1 MQGTPIEQGKRFA
14 SCRGFTMVELLVVIG
29 LIGVLVALLLPAVN
43 FAREAARRTMCQSNL
58 RQIGLAMR
66 MHLDTRGVYPDVAQM
81 KSVTPE
87 KPSLAEVLAAY
98 TENNQAVFNC
108 PSDQTYYAVEGTSYE
123 YPNLR
128 LAGLKRKELE
138 ASERYK
144 TTWVQYDFDDFHGTP
159 GEVGARNYLYA
170 DGHVDSE

>member
-1 MQGTPIEQGKRFA
+1 MNKMLHLRGGRTA
-14 SCRGFTMVELLVVIG
+14 SRLGFTLIELLTVIG
-29 LIGVLVALLLPAVN
+29 IMAMLVVMLLPAIN
-43 FAREAARRTMCQSNL
+43 YAREAARRTMCQSNL

-81 KSVTPE
+81 KSVTPD
-87 KPSLAEVLAAY
+87 KPTIAEVLKTF
-98 TENNQAVFNC
+98 TEDNQTVFAC
-108 PSDQTYYAVEGTSYE
+108 PSDDRYYPVEGLSYE

-128 LAGLKRKELE
+128 LANVKRKELE
-138 ASERYK
+138 DGNRYK
-144 TTWVQYDFDDFHGTP
+144 TTWVLYDFEDFHGTP